1 MIVPRDSPVHAHVVS
16 FVSWVFGSNPD
27 RFPGCQ
33 PISIERRHFRT
44 LTSNDYV
51 VTEKTDGLRQFVV
64 ACRIGQQRKVFM
76 VNRAYDIVEIP
87 LRLGPKAYDGTILD
101 AEFLGAH
108 LYVFDA
114 IYMNGAACGHLDFL
128 SRLERMEEFM
138 TQVISMTNDP
148 YKLRLKQFH
157 VFADFVRFAD
167 EYLPSVVASGVK
179 VDGVIFIPVRE
190 HVKMGTHETMF
201 KYKNLEKNTIDF
213 KLEWDHTRTVWRMYL
228 QDKGKPVYELDTP
241 ANEPWFKSGMVVECA
256 YDAHRDAWIPQFERT
271 DKNFPNNRRTY
282 YRTLVN
288 IKENLQLDDFKDLA
302 RSML

>member
-1 MIVPRDSPVHAHVVS
+1 MIPRDSPVHAHVVS
-16 FVSWVFGSNPD
+16 FISWVFGSKPD

-33 PISIERRHFRT
+33 PISIERKHFRT
-44 LTSNDYV
+44 LATNDYV
-51 VTEKTDGLRQFVV
+51 VTEKTDGIRQFVV
-64 ACRIGQQRKVFM
+64 ALKIEQKRRSFM
-76 VNRAYDIVEIP
+76 VNRAFDVVEVP
-87 LRLGPKAYDGTILD
+87 LRLGQRAYEGTILD
-101 AEFLGAH
+101 AELLGTH

-114 IYMNGAACGHLDFL
+114 IFVDGAPCGHLDFL
-128 SRLERMEEFM
+128 SRLERIEPFVS
-138 TQVISMTNDP
+138 QIICMTNDP
-148 YKLRLKQFH
+148 YKLRLKRFH
-157 VFADFVRFAD
+157 AFADFEQFAD
-167 EYLPSVVASGVK
+167 EYLPSVSCEVK

-190 HVKMGTHETMF
+190 SVKMGTHETMF

-241 ANEPWFKSGMVVECA
+241 ANEPWFKSGMVVESA
-256 YDAHRDAWIPQFERT
+256 YDAERDAWIPQFERT

-288 IKENLQLDDFKDLA
+288 IKENLQLEDFKELA

>member
-1 MIVPRDSPVHAHVVS
+1 MIIPRDSPVHAHVVS
-16 FVSWVFGSNPD
+16 FISWVFGSNPD

-44 LTSNDYV
+44 LTSCDYV
-51 VTEKTDGLRQFVV
+51 VTEKTDGVRQFVV
-64 ACRIGQQRKVFM
+64 ALKIGPQKKTFL
-76 VNRAYDIVEIP
+76 VNRSFDIVEIP
-87 LRLGPKAYDGTILD
+87 LRLSARAYDGTILD
-101 AEFLGAH
+101 AELLGVH
-108 LYVFDA
+108 LFVFDA
-114 IYMNGAACGHLDFL
+114 IYMDGAPCGHLDFL
-128 SRLERMEEFM
+128 SRLERLEQFM
-138 TQVISMTNDP
+138 IHVISMTNDP

-157 VFADFVRFAD
+157 VFSDFAHFMDV
-167 EYLPSVVASGVK
+167 YLPQVATEVQ
-179 VDGVIFIPVRE
+179 VDGVIFIPVKE
-190 HVKMGTHETMF
+190 TVKMGTHETMF

-256 YDAHRDAWIPQFERT
+256 YDAERDAWIPQFERT

-288 IKENLQLDDFKDLA
+288 IKENLQLDDFKELA

>member
-1 MIVPRDSPVHAHVVS
+1 MIITRDSPVHTHVVG
-16 FVSWVFGSNPD
+16 FITWVFGSNPD

-64 ACRIGQQRKVFM
+64 ALKIGHQRKAFI
-76 VNRAYDIVEIP
+76 VNRAFDVIEVP
-87 LRLGPKAYDGTILD
+87 LRLGPRAYEGTILD
-101 AEFLGAH
+101 AELLGTH

-114 IYMNGAACGHLDFL
+114 IHMDGVSCGHLDFL
-128 SRLERMEEFM
+128 SRLERLEAFM
-138 TQVISMTNDP
+138 NQVICMKSDP

-157 VFADFVRFAD
+157 VFADFERFVD
-167 EYLPSVVASGVK
+167 EYLPSIASDVK
-179 VDGVIFIPVRE
+179 VDGVIFIPVKDM
-190 HVKMGTHETMF
+190 VKMGTHETMF

-213 KLEWDHTRTVWRMYL
+213 KLEWDHTRTTWRMYL
-228 QDKGKPVYELDTP
+228 QDRGKPVYELDTP
-241 ANEPWFKSGMVVECA
+241 VNEPWFKSGMVVECA
-256 YDAHRDAWIPQFERT
+256 YDASRDAWIPQFERT

-288 IKENLQLDDFKDLA
+288 IKENLQLEDFKELA

>member
-1 MIVPRDSPVHAHVVS
+1 MIIARDSHVHKSVVS
-16 FVSWVFGSNPD
+16 FISWVFGSNPE

-33 PISIERRHFRT
+33 PISIERRHFHT

-64 ACRIGQQRKVFM
+64 ALKIGQEKRSFI
-76 VNRAYDIVEIP
+76 VNRAFDVLEVR

-101 AEFLGAH
+101 AELLGSH

-114 IYMNGAACGHLDFL
+114 IFIDGMACGHLDFL
-128 SRLERMEEFM
+128 SRLERIERFIA
-138 TQVISMTNDP
+138 QVICMKNDP

-157 VFADFVRFAD
+157 AFTDFEHFVDA
-167 EYLPSVVASGVK
+167 YLPSLTDVK
-179 VDGVIFIPVRE
+179 VDGVIFIPVNE
-190 HVKMGTHETMF
+190 HVKMGTHETMY

-213 KLEWDHTRTVWRMYL
+213 KLEWDHTRTVWRLYL
-228 QDKGKPVYELDTP
+228 QDKGKPVYELDTS

-256 YDAHRDAWIPQFERT
+256 YDARTDQWVPQFERT

-288 IKENLQLDDFKDLA
+288 IKENLQLEDFKELA